1 MIYRIIFDR
10 TRLLKGITI
19 ILLCSLLTCCT
30 RQEPQHFTHEVL
42 NRMTPIKDQGDS
54 PTCWIYAM
62 LAAIET
68 EHLRWGDS
76 VNLSP
81 YYIEKMIEQEPQCPA
96 SRRGMGATLIRLIHK
111 YGIVG
116 YNAMSSVDTPAPRF
130 VFMLGAEYTPQE
142 FARSVCARDE
152 YVALTSTSQEPYYK
166 ETVLNVP
173 DNWLHDRFLNLPM
186 DSLLATTLR
195 AVRQHHGVCW
205 ESRGHAM
212 AIVGIAHN
220 DRNEPYFIMK
230 NSWGTDGPYKG
241 LDYLSFDDFKTQTL
255 AVELPRFVV
264 YASN

>member
-1 MIYRIIFDR
+1 MKRIIYLF
-10 TRLLKGITI
+10 LVFLMVSCAK
-19 ILLCSLLTCCT
+19 
-30 RQEPQHFTHEVL
+30 QPPQHFTHDVL
-42 NRMTPIKDQGDS
+42 NRMTPIKDQGKS
-54 PTCWIYAM
+54 QTCWIYAM

-68 EHLRWGDS
+68 EHLSWGDS

-81 YYIEKMIEQEPQCPA
+81 YYIEKMLEQEPQCPA

-116 YNAMSSVDTPAPRF
+116 YNAMRSVDTPAPRF

-152 YVALTSTSQEPYYK
+152 YVALTSTSREPYYK

-186 DSLLATTLR
+186 DSLLAITLR

-205 ESRGHAM
+205 ESRAHAM

-220 DRNEPYFIMK
+220 DQGEPYFIMK

-241 LDYLSFDDFKTQTL
+241 LDYLSFDDFKAQTL
-255 AVELPRFVV
+255 AVELPHFVV
-264 YASN
+264 YASNVAH